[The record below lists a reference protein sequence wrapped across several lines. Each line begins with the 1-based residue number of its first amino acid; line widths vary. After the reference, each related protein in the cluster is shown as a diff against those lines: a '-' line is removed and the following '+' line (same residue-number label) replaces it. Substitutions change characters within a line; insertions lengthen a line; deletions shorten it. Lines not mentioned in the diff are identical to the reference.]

1 MIEQKI
7 RDDHDSTKKRGQF
20 VNFVKK
26 IKYLKQEYPT
36 NKISASMWFVDNSLM
51 KNKRYYLNMME
62 TEKAKLQVELNLFYG
77 DELFIYLDQM
87 SIWDEM
93 ITYLF
98 EWKQKV
104 DNDIDLNFEKDWEE
118 TKKEIYEFVS
128 KENWGKLVNNNKV
141 VDQIFPILF
150 PTKRF
155 KEIYYD

>member
-62 TEKAKLQVELNLFYG
+62 TK
-77 DELFIYLDQM
+77 
-87 SIWDEM
+87 S
-93 ITYLF
+93 
-98 EWKQKV
+98 
-104 DNDIDLNFEKDWEE
+104 
-118 TKKEIYEFVS
+118 
-128 KENWGKLVNNNKV
+128 
-141 VDQIFPILF
+141 
-150 PTKRF
+150 R
-155 KEIYYD
+155 